1 MPVHERSRLIG
12 LTFSGIQLGNM
23 VATLLGGHFCSLTNT
38 YNYSFMPA
46 AWSLN
51 FYFFGLI
58 GLVWTC
64 AFYFLGS
71 DSPESN
77 RLVSK
82 RERDY
87 LSEYLVKP
95 PSAAAAAAASK
106 RKTPWAKILTS
117 RIVLTLNL
125 CCFCYNWGL
134 YLYLTQIP
142 SYIRDVLK
150 FDVKSVS
157 VFILIKFYK
166 IFNLFNVNV
175 T

>member
-23 VATLLGGHFCSLTNT
+23 VATLLGGYFCSLANTNL
-38 YNYSFMPA
+38 SFMPA

-77 RLVSK
+77 RLVSS

-87 LSEYLVKP
+87 LSKYLVK
-95 PSAAAAAAASK
+95 SAAAKAK

-157 VFILIKFYK
+157 MNFFKK
-166 IFNLFNVNV
+166 NFNQNV
-175 T
+175 